1 MKPLSRIAPGLL
13 ALIALAGCQATTF
26 EQSPLAALPCD
37 PAIVGEWHSVGDAP
51 PDEGEATGRVA
62 RSGDGEVILRVSAD
76 CQLSVEERTA
86 EGPRKGEPTPL
97 FLGEHAGR
105 RYAWTD
111 AGWMMRRFEEDHR
124 PPVGDVHVVR
134 FALEGDRLLLW
145 STDDKPIAHAI
156 IDGDLKGEVI
166 ARDSRLFNRLL
177 APQRP
182 DVLEREGFFDPE
194 PAPFRKAG
202 DTP

>member
-1 MKPLSRIAPGLL
+1 MKHLSRMTPGLL
-13 ALIALAGCQATTF
+13 ALIALAGCQVTTF

-51 PDEGEATGRVA
+51 
-62 RSGDGEVILRVSAD
+62 SGDGEVILRVAPD

-86 EGPRKGEPTPL
+86 DGPRTGEPTPL

-111 AGWMMRRFEEDHR
+111 AGWMMRRFDEDHR
-124 PPVGDVHVVR
+124 PPAGDVHVVR
-134 FALEGDRLLLW
+134 FALEEDRLLLW

-156 IDGDLKGEVI
+156 IEGDLSGEVI
-166 ARDSRLFNRLL
+166 ARDRRLFNRLL
-177 APQRP
+177 APQSP

-202 DTP
+202 ATP